1 MCNFV
6 AQRSNS
12 YEMNNPKNALIIGN
26 GFDLDL
32 GLKTKFSHFA
42 NAEGFWPRKD
52 GSPLSAFLY
61 SRKSVEKWF
70 DMEGALREYTLTPK
84 GPFGDPNA
92 IDEKQ
97 VVADFKYFEKVRK
110 GLMDYLAKEVKKD
123 ILCDSTAA
131 KVLKGVYD
139 NSRFEYVYTLNYTD
153 LNDFGRK
160 LGLNNSGEIHY
171 LHGSLVNKDIIIG
184 IDDLKLRNVYKNWR
198 KARSEYYKSHNIF
211 ADLDASKEIV
221 FFGVSF
227 GWIDYKYFKQFF
239 AKVASPT
246 VEPITENEKKYI
258 TIFTFDESDR
268 LSILD
273 FLERMDIDIDY
284 LYSQAHFEIIRTKEN
299 QDEKKVES
307 FLARLS
313 KNKPS
318 PMFTP
323 AGC

>member
-1 MCNFV
+1 MKSFKM
-6 AQRSNS
+6 ST
-12 YEMNNPKNALIIGN
+12 PKNALIIGN

-42 NAEGFWPRKD
+42 NAEGFWPEKD
-52 GSPLSAFLY
+52 GSPLSAFLD
-61 SRKSVEKWF
+61 SRRSIEKWF
-70 DMEGALREYTLTPK
+70 DMEGALREYTFIPR

-92 IDEKQ
+92 VDEKQ
-97 VVADFKYFEKVRK
+97 VAADFEYFEKVRL
-110 GLMDYLAKEVKKD
+110 GLMDYLVREEKKD
-123 ILCDSTAA
+123 ILSDSTAA
-131 KVLKGVYD
+131 KVLKGVYE

-153 LNDFGRK
+153 LNGFGRR
-160 LGLNNSGEIHY
+160 LGLNNSGKVQY
-171 LHGSLVNKDIIIG
+171 LHGSLANKDIIIG
-184 IDDLKLRNVYKNWR
+184 IDDLKLKNAYKNWR
-198 KARSEYYKSHNIF
+198 KARSEFYKSHNIF

-246 VEPITENEKKYI
+246 VEPITEDEKKYI
-258 TIFTFDESDR
+258 TIFTFDERDR

-273 FLERMDIDIDY
+273 FLERMDVDIDY
-284 LYSQAHFEIIRTKEN
+284 LYSQAHFEIIRTKEH

-313 KNKPS
+313 KNRPS